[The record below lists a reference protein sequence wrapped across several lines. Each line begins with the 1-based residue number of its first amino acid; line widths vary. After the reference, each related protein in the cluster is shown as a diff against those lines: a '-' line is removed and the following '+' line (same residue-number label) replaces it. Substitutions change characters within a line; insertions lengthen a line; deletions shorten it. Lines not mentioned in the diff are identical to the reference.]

1 MNPKNRHAPYPDTP
15 QIEVTLS
22 WVTVCKLI
30 VLATAVMIAYFTVF
44 VGPLP

>member
-1 MNPKNRHAPYPDTP
+1 MKQRYQNDPYSHAP

-22 WVTVCKLI
+22 WMTVCKLI
-30 VLATAVMIAYFTVF
+30 VLSAAVLAVYFTIF